1 MPKGTT
7 PRTPRLTIEDAKEVW
22 RRYRAG
28 EFQHEIAAFFRVNQ
42 GRISEIITGKRHPG
56 SGNLI

>member
-1 MPKGTT
+1 MHT
-7 PRTPRLTIEDAKEVW
+7 PEPSPHLTFENAKEVW

-28 EFQHEIAAFFRVNQ
+28 EYQHQIAAFFKVNQ
-42 GRISEIITGKRHPG
+42 GRISEIITGKSHPG